1 MRDLFILSTNEEAL
15 PSKPTT
21 ELARKKP
28 ITMGK
33 NLMGA
38 FREKTS
44 FLSKLF
50 VGLETNISILFTIN
64 FENNPL
70 RKRKMKN
77 IKLDKP
83 ILLKLAPPIPFD
95 QTSLNKFVKL

>member
-1 MRDLFILSTNEEAL
+1 LSTNEEAL
-15 PSKPTT
+15 PSKPTI

-28 ITMGK
+28 KTIGK

-38 FREKTS
+38 FSEKTS

-50 VGLETNISILFTIN
+50 VGFETKISILFTIN

-70 RKRKMKN
+70 NKRKKINMKV
-77 IKLDKP
+77 DKP
-83 ILLKLAPPIPFD
+83 ILLKLAPPIPCD
-95 QTSLNKFVKL
+95 HTSLNRFEKL